1 MFKKLILALTS
12 LFISTAP
19 QAAEPSQFQAK
30 PTKQHQETAPKHLT
44 HTQILERI
52 FDLIKL
58 RETDPYGESV
68 TPEWFIK
75 NLGQPDSEIEFK
87 PDDDDE
93 SSKDKFI
100 VRYGKYSPDP
110 DDYGDFTFTVYKEAI
125 YQKEK
130 IDGFALRVLIKFN
143 LNRRNYY
150 GYGVK
155 RLPSPAVRAE
165 NVERMAKNHGLIAKY
180 IFDGR
185 SSFFV
190 VTHNHLL
197 LGRDSQRCII
207 ELAVFRD
214 VEPRPFFFEDAEIDF
229 PLK

>member
-19 QAAEPSQFQAK
+19 QAAEPSQSQAK

-75 NLGQPDSEIEFK
+75 NLGQPDSEIEFE
-87 PDDDDE
+87 PDDDG
-93 SSKDKFI
+93 SSKDTFI

-110 DDYGDFTFTVYKEAI
+110 DDYGDFTFRVYKEPI
-125 YQKEK
+125 YLKEK
-130 IDGFALRVLIKFN
+130 IDGFALRVRIKFN
-143 LNRRNYY
+143 LNRKNYY
-150 GYGVK
+150 GYGIK
-155 RLPSPAVRAE
+155 RLPSSAA
-165 NVERMAKNHGLIAKY
+165 RMQNIRKIAKNHGLIAKY

-185 SSFFV
+185 NSFFV
-190 VTHNHLL
+190 VTHNNLL
-197 LGRDSQRCII
+197 PGRDSQDCTID
-207 ELAVFRD
+207 LSVFWD
-214 VEPRPFFFEDAEIDF
+214 VEPNPYFFEDAEIDF

>member
-19 QAAEPSQFQAK
+19 QAAEPSQSQPK
-30 PTKQHQETAPKHLT
+30 PSKHQETAPKRLT

-75 NLGQPDSEIEFK
+75 NLGQPDSEIEFE
-87 PDDDDE
+87 PDDDG
-93 SSKDKFI
+93 SSKDTFI

-110 DDYGDFTFTVYKEAI
+110 DDYGDFTFTVYKEPI
-125 YQKEK
+125 YLKEK
-130 IDGFALRVLIKFN
+130 IDGFALRVRIKFN
-143 LNRRNYY
+143 LNRKNYY
-150 GYGVK
+150 GYGIK
-155 RLPSPAVRAE
+155 RLPSSAARIQ
-165 NVERMAKNHGLIAKY
+165 NIRKIAKNHGLIAKY

-185 SSFFV
+185 NSFFV
-190 VTHNHLL
+190 VTHNNLL
-197 LGRDSQRCII
+197 PGRDSQDCTID
-207 ELAVFRD
+207 LSVFWD
-214 VEPRPFFFEDAEIDF
+214 VEPNPYFFEDAEIDF

>member
-19 QAAEPSQFQAK
+19 QAAEPSQSQAK

-75 NLGQPDSEIEFK
+75 NLGQPDSEIEFE
-87 PDDDDE
+87 PDDDG
-93 SSKDKFI
+93 SSKDTFI

-110 DDYGDFTFTVYKEAI
+110 DDYGDFTFRVYKEPI
-125 YQKEK
+125 YLKEK
-130 IDGFALRVLIKFN
+130 IDGFALRVRIKFN
-143 LNRRNYY
+143 LNRKNYY
-150 GYGVK
+150 GYGIK
-155 RLPSPAVRAE
+155 RLPSSAARIQNIE
-165 NVERMAKNHGLIAKY
+165 KIAKNHGLIAKY

-185 SSFFV
+185 NSFFV
-190 VTHNHLL
+190 VTHNNLL
-197 LGRDSQRCII
+197 PGRDSQRCTIYLYI
-207 ELAVFRD
+207 FRN
-214 VEPRPFFFEDAEIDF
+214 VESRPYFFSKAKIDF

>member
-19 QAAEPSQFQAK
+19 QAAEPSQSQPK
-30 PTKQHQETAPKHLT
+30 PSKHQEAAQKHLT

-75 NLGQPDSEIEFK
+75 NLGQPDSEIEFE
-87 PDDDDE
+87 PDDVF
-93 SSKDKFI
+93 SKDTFI

-110 DDYGDFTFTVYKEAI
+110 DDYGDFTFTVYKEPI
-125 YQKEK
+125 FKFKGQ
-130 IDGFALRVLIKFN
+130 ALRVRIKFN
-143 LNRRNYY
+143 LNLEKQMQ
-150 GYGVK
+150 GID
-155 RLPSPAVRAE
+155 RLPSPALRIQNIRE
-165 NVERMAKNHGLIAKY
+165 IAKNHGLIAKD

-190 VTHNHLL
+190 VTHNNLL
-197 LGRDSQRCII
+197 PGRDSQRCTIF
-207 ELAVFRD
+207 LYVFRNI
-214 VEPRPFFFEDAEIDF
+214 ESRPYFFSEAEIDF

>member
-19 QAAEPSQFQAK
+19 QAAEPSQSQPK
-30 PTKQHQETAPKHLT
+30 PSKHQEAAQKHLT

-75 NLGQPDSEIEFK
+75 NLGQPDSEIEFE
-87 PDDDDE
+87 PDDVF
-93 SSKDKFI
+93 SKNKFI

-110 DDYGDFTFTVYKEAI
+110 DDYGDFTFTVYKEPI
-125 YQKEK
+125 FKFKGQ
-130 IDGFALRVLIKFN
+130 ALRVRIKFN
-143 LNRRNYY
+143 LNLEKQMQ
-150 GYGVK
+150 GID
-155 RLPSPAVRAE
+155 RLPSPALRIQNIE
-165 NVERMAKNHGLIAKY
+165 KIAKNHGLIAKY

-185 SSFFV
+185 NSFFV
-190 VTHNHLL
+190 VTHNNLL
-197 LGRDSQRCII
+197 PGRDSQRCTID
-207 ELAVFRD
+207 LSVFRD
-214 VEPRPFFFEDAEIDF
+214 VESRPYFFSEAEIDF

>member
-19 QAAEPSQFQAK
+19 QAAEPSQFQVK

-75 NLGQPDSEIEFK
+75 NLGQPDSEIEFE
-87 PDDDDE
+87 PDDDE
-93 SSKDKFI
+93 SSKDTFI

-110 DDYGDFTFTVYKEAI
+110 DDYGDFTFTVYKEPI
-125 YQKEK
+125 YLKEK
-130 IDGFALRVLIKFN
+130 IDGFALRVRIKFN
-143 LNRRNYY
+143 LNRKNYY
-150 GYGVK
+150 GYGIK
-155 RLPSPAVRAE
+155 RLPSSAARIQNIE
-165 NVERMAKNHGLIAKY
+165 KIAKNHGLIAKY

-185 SSFFV
+185 NSFFV
-190 VTHNHLL
+190 VTHNNLL
-197 LGRDSQRCII
+197 PGRDSQRCTID
-207 ELAVFRD
+207 LSVFRD
-214 VEPRPFFFEDAEIDF
+214 VESRPYFFSEAEIDF

>member
-19 QAAEPSQFQAK
+19 QAAEPSQSQPK
-30 PTKQHQETAPKHLT
+30 PSKHQEAAQKHLT

-75 NLGQPDSEIEFK
+75 NLGQPDSEIEFE
-87 PDDDDE
+87 PDDVF
-93 SSKDKFI
+93 SKDTFI

-110 DDYGDFTFTVYKEAI
+110 DDYGDFTFTVYKEPI
-125 YQKEK
+125 FKFKGQ
-130 IDGFALRVLIKFN
+130 ALRVRIKFN
-143 LNRRNYY
+143 LNLEKQMQ
-150 GYGVK
+150 GID
-155 RLPSPAVRAE
+155 RLPSPALRIQNIE
-165 NVERMAKNHGLIAKY
+165 KIAKNYGVIAKY

-185 SSFFV
+185 NSFFV
-190 VTHNHLL
+190 VTHNNLL
-197 LGRDSQRCII
+197 PGRDSQRCII
-207 ELAVFRD
+207 ELYVFRH
-214 VEPRPFFFEDAEIDF
+214 VESRPYFFSEAEIDF

>member
-19 QAAEPSQFQAK
+19 QAAEPSQSQAK
-30 PTKQHQETAPKHLT
+30 PTKQHQETAPKRLT

-75 NLGQPDSEIEFK
+75 NLGQPDSKIEFE
-87 PDDDDE
+87 PDDVF
-93 SSKDKFI
+93 SKNTFI

-110 DDYGDFTFTVYKEAI
+110 DDYGDFTFTVYKEPI
-125 YQKEK
+125 FKFKGQ
-130 IDGFALRVLIKFN
+130 ALRVRIKFN
-143 LNRRNYY
+143 LNLEKQMQ
-150 GYGVK
+150 GID
-155 RLPSPAVRAE
+155 RLPSPALRIQNIE
-165 NVERMAKNHGLIAKY
+165 KIAKNHGVIAKY

-185 SSFFV
+185 NSFFV
-190 VTHNHLL
+190 VTHNNLL
-197 LGRDSQRCII
+197 PGRDSQRCII
-207 ELAVFRD
+207 ELYVFRH
-214 VEPRPFFFEDAEIDF
+214 VESQPYFFSKAKIDF

>member
-19 QAAEPSQFQAK
+19 QAAEPSQLQPK
-30 PTKQHQETAPKHLT
+30 PSKQHQETAPKRLT

-75 NLGQPDSEIEFK
+75 NLGQPDSKIEFE
-87 PDDDDE
+87 PDDG
-93 SSKDKFI
+93 SSKDTFI

-110 DDYGDFTFTVYKEAI
+110 DDYGDFTFTVYKEPI
-125 YQKEK
+125 FKFKGQ
-130 IDGFALRVLIKFN
+130 ALRVRIKFN
-143 LNRRNYY
+143 LNLEKQMQ
-150 GYGVK
+150 GID
-155 RLPSPAVRAE
+155 RLPSPALRIQNIRE
-165 NVERMAKNHGLIAKY
+165 IAKNHGLIAKY

-185 SSFFV
+185 NSFFV
-190 VTHNHLL
+190 VTHNNLL
-197 LGRDSQRCII
+197 PGRDSQLCII
-207 ELAVFRD
+207 ELYVFRH
-214 VEPRPFFFEDAEIDF
+214 VESQPYFFSKAKIDF

>member
-19 QAAEPSQFQAK
+19 QAAEPSQSQAK
-30 PTKQHQETAPKHLT
+30 PTKQHQETAPKRLT

-75 NLGQPDSEIEFK
+75 NLGQPDSEIEFE
-87 PDDDDE
+87 PDDDE
-93 SSKDKFI
+93 SSKDTFI

-110 DDYGDFTFTVYKEAI
+110 DDYGDFTFTVYKKPIFALRG
-125 YQKEK
+125 Q
-130 IDGFALRVLIKFN
+130 ALRVLVKFN
-143 LNRRNYY
+143 LNRENYY
-150 GYGVK
+150 GYGIK
-155 RLPSPAVRAE
+155 RLPSSAARIQNIE
-165 NVERMAKNHGLIAKY
+165 KIAKNHGLIAKY

-185 SSFFV
+185 NSFFV
-190 VTHNHLL
+190 VTHNNLL
-197 LGRDSQRCII
+197 PGRDSQRCTID
-207 ELAVFRD
+207 LSVFRD
-214 VEPRPFFFEDAEIDF
+214 VESRPYFFSEAEIDF

>member
-19 QAAEPSQFQAK
+19 QAAEPSQSQPK
-30 PTKQHQETAPKHLT
+30 PTKQHQEAAQKHLT

-75 NLGQPDSEIEFK
+75 NLGQPDSEIEFE
-87 PDDDDE
+87 PDDVF
-93 SSKDKFI
+93 SKDTFI

-110 DDYGDFTFTVYKEAI
+110 DDYGDFTFTVYKEPI
-125 YQKEK
+125 FKFKGQ
-130 IDGFALRVLIKFN
+130 ALRVRIKFN
-143 LNRRNYY
+143 LNLEKQMQ
-150 GYGVK
+150 GID
-155 RLPSPAVRAE
+155 RLPSPALRIQ
-165 NVERMAKNHGLIAKY
+165 NIRKIAKNHGLIAKY

-185 SSFFV
+185 NSFFV
-190 VTHNHLL
+190 VTHNNLL
-197 LGRDSQRCII
+197 PGRDSQRCII
-207 ELAVFRD
+207 ELYVFRH
-214 VEPRPFFFEDAEIDF
+214 VESQPYFFSKAKIDF

>member
-19 QAAEPSQFQAK
+19 QAAEPSQSQPK
-30 PTKQHQETAPKHLT
+30 PSKHQEAAQKHLT

-75 NLGQPDSEIEFK
+75 NLGQPDSEIEFE
-87 PDDDDE
+87 PDDVF
-93 SSKDKFI
+93 SKDTFI

-110 DDYGDFTFTVYKEAI
+110 DDYGDFTFTVYKEPI
-125 YQKEK
+125 YLKEK
-130 IDGFALRVLIKFN
+130 IDGFALRVRIKFN
-143 LNRRNYY
+143 LNRKNYY
-150 GYGVK
+150 GYGIK
-155 RLPSPAVRAE
+155 RLPSSAARIQNIE
-165 NVERMAKNHGLIAKY
+165 KIAKNHGLIAKY

-185 SSFFV
+185 NSFFV
-190 VTHNHLL
+190 VTHNNLL
-197 LGRDSQRCII
+197 PGRDSQRCTID
-207 ELAVFRD
+207 LSVFRD
-214 VEPRPFFFEDAEIDF
+214 VESRPYFFSEAEIDF

>member
-19 QAAEPSQFQAK
+19 QAAEPSQSQPK
-30 PTKQHQETAPKHLT
+30 PSKHQEAAQKHLT

-75 NLGQPDSEIEFK
+75 NLGQPDSEIEFE
-87 PDDDDE
+87 PDDVF
-93 SSKDKFI
+93 SKDTFI

-110 DDYGDFTFTVYKEAI
+110 DDYGDFTFTVYKEPI
-125 YQKEK
+125 FKFKGQ
-130 IDGFALRVLIKFN
+130 ALRVRIKFN
-143 LNRRNYY
+143 LNLEKQMQ
-150 GYGVK
+150 GID
-155 RLPSPAVRAE
+155 RLPSPALRIKNIE
-165 NVERMAKNHGLIAKY
+165 KIAKNHELIAKD

-190 VTHNHLL
+190 VTHNNLL
-197 LGRDSQRCII
+197 PGRDSQRCTIF
-207 ELAVFRD
+207 LYVFRNI
-214 VEPRPFFFEDAEIDF
+214 ESRPYFFSEAEIDF

>member
-19 QAAEPSQFQAK
+19 QAAEPSQSQAK

-75 NLGQPDSEIEFK
+75 NLGQPDSKIEFE
-87 PDDDDE
+87 PDDVF
-93 SSKDKFI
+93 SKDTFI

-110 DDYGDFTFTVYKEAI
+110 DDYGDFTFTVYKEPI
-125 YQKEK
+125 FKFKGQ
-130 IDGFALRVLIKFN
+130 ALRVRIKFN
-143 LNRRNYY
+143 LNLEKQMQ
-150 GYGVK
+150 GID
-155 RLPSPAVRAE
+155 RLPSPALRIKNIE
-165 NVERMAKNHGLIAKY
+165 KIAKNHELIAKD

-190 VTHNHLL
+190 VTHNNLL
-197 LGRDSQRCII
+197 PGRDSQRCTIF
-207 ELAVFRD
+207 LYVFRNI
-214 VEPRPFFFEDAEIDF
+214 ESRPYFFSEAEIDF

>member
-19 QAAEPSQFQAK
+19 QAAEPSQSQAK
-30 PTKQHQETAPKHLT
+30 PTKQHQEAAQKHLT

-75 NLGQPDSEIEFK
+75 NLGQPDSEIEFE
-87 PDDDDE
+87 PDDDG
-93 SSKDKFI
+93 SSKDTFI

-110 DDYGDFTFTVYKEAI
+110 DDYGDFTFTVYKEPI
-125 YQKEK
+125 YLKEK
-130 IDGFALRVLIKFN
+130 IDGFALRVRIKFN
-143 LNRRNYY
+143 LNRKNYY
-150 GYGVK
+150 GYGIK
-155 RLPSPAVRAE
+155 RLPSSAA
-165 NVERMAKNHGLIAKY
+165 RMQNIRKIAKNHGLIAKY

-185 SSFFV
+185 NSFFV
-190 VTHNHLL
+190 VTHNNLL
-197 LGRDSQRCII
+197 PGRDSQRCII
-207 ELAVFRD
+207 ELYVFRH
-214 VEPRPFFFEDAEIDF
+214 VESQPYFFSKAKIDF

>member
-19 QAAEPSQFQAK
+19 QAAEPSQSQPK
-30 PTKQHQETAPKHLT
+30 PSKQHQEAAQKYLT

-75 NLGQPDSEIEFK
+75 NLGQPDSEIEFE
-87 PDDDDE
+87 PDDVF
-93 SSKDKFI
+93 SKDTFI

-110 DDYGDFTFTVYKEAI
+110 DDYGDFTFTVYKEPI
-125 YQKEK
+125 FKFKGQ
-130 IDGFALRVLIKFN
+130 ALRVRIKFN
-143 LNRRNYY
+143 LNLEKQMQ
-150 GYGVK
+150 GID
-155 RLPSPAVRAE
+155 RLPSPALRIQ
-165 NVERMAKNHGLIAKY
+165 NIRKIAKNHGLIAKY

-190 VTHNHLL
+190 VTHNYLL
-197 LGRDSQRCII
+197 PGKDSQRCII
-207 ELAVFRD
+207 ELYVFRH
-214 VEPRPFFFEDAEIDF
+214 VESRPYFFSEAEIDF

>member
-19 QAAEPSQFQAK
+19 QAAEPSQSQPK
-30 PTKQHQETAPKHLT
+30 PSKHQEAAQKHLT

-75 NLGQPDSEIEFK
+75 NLGQPDSEIEFE
-87 PDDDDE
+87 PDDVFG
-93 SSKDKFI
+93 KDTFI

-110 DDYGDFTFTVYKEAI
+110 DDYGDFTFTVYKEPI
-125 YQKEK
+125 FKFKGQ
-130 IDGFALRVLIKFN
+130 ALRVRIKFN
-143 LNRRNYY
+143 LNLEKQMQ
-150 GYGVK
+150 GID
-155 RLPSPAVRAE
+155 RLPSPALRIKNIE
-165 NVERMAKNHGLIAKY
+165 KIAKNHELIAKD

-190 VTHNHLL
+190 VTHNNLL
-197 LGRDSQRCII
+197 PGRDSQRCTIF
-207 ELAVFRD
+207 LYVFRNI
-214 VEPRPFFFEDAEIDF
+214 ESRPYFFSEAEIDF

>member
-19 QAAEPSQFQAK
+19 QAAEPSQLQPK
-30 PTKQHQETAPKHLT
+30 PSKQHQETAPKRLT

-75 NLGQPDSEIEFK
+75 NLGQPDSEIEFE
-87 PDDDDE
+87 PDDVFG
-93 SSKDKFI
+93 KDTFI

-110 DDYGDFTFTVYKEAI
+110 DDYGDFTFTVYKEPI
-125 YQKEK
+125 FKFKGQ
-130 IDGFALRVLIKFN
+130 ALRVRIKFN
-143 LNRRNYY
+143 LNLEKQMQ
-150 GYGVK
+150 GID
-155 RLPSPAVRAE
+155 RLPSPALRIQNIRE
-165 NVERMAKNHGLIAKY
+165 IAKNHGLIAKY

-185 SSFFV
+185 NSFFM
-190 VTHNHLL
+190 VTHNNLL
-197 LGRDSQRCII
+197 PGRDSQRCII
-207 ELAVFRD
+207 ELYVFRH
-214 VEPRPFFFEDAEIDF
+214 VESQPYFFSKAKIDF

>member
-19 QAAEPSQFQAK
+19 QAAEPSQSQPK
-30 PTKQHQETAPKHLT
+30 PSKHQEAAQKHLT

-75 NLGQPDSEIEFK
+75 NLGQPDSEIEFE
-87 PDDDDE
+87 PDDVF
-93 SSKDKFI
+93 SKDTFI

-110 DDYGDFTFTVYKEAI
+110 DDYGDFTFTVYKEPI
-125 YQKEK
+125 FKFKGQ
-130 IDGFALRVLIKFN
+130 ALRVRIKFN
-143 LNRRNYY
+143 LNLEKQMQ
-150 GYGVK
+150 GID
-155 RLPSPAVRAE
+155 RLPSPALRIKNIE
-165 NVERMAKNHGLIAKY
+165 KIAKNHELIAKD

-190 VTHNHLL
+190 VTHNNLL
-197 LGRDSQRCII
+197 PGRDSQRCII
-207 ELAVFRD
+207 ELYVFRH
-214 VEPRPFFFEDAEIDF
+214 VESQPYFFSKAKIDF

>member
-19 QAAEPSQFQAK
+19 QAAEPSQSQPK
-30 PTKQHQETAPKHLT
+30 PSKHQEAAQKHLT

-75 NLGQPDSEIEFK
+75 NLGQPDSEIEFE
-87 PDDDDE
+87 PDDVF
-93 SSKDKFI
+93 SKDTFI

-110 DDYGDFTFTVYKEAI
+110 DDYGDFTFTVYKEPI
-125 YQKEK
+125 FKFKGQ
-130 IDGFALRVLIKFN
+130 ALRVRIKFN
-143 LNRRNYY
+143 LNLEKQMQ
-150 GYGVK
+150 GID
-155 RLPSPAVRAE
+155 RLPSPALRIQNIRE
-165 NVERMAKNHGLIAKY
+165 IAKNHGLIAKY

-185 SSFFV
+185 NSFFV
-190 VTHNHLL
+190 VTHNNLL
-197 LGRDSQRCII
+197 PGRDSQRCII
-207 ELAVFRD
+207 ELYVFRH
-214 VEPRPFFFEDAEIDF
+214 VESQPYFFSKAKIDF

>member
-19 QAAEPSQFQAK
+19 QAAEPSQSQAK
-30 PTKQHQETAPKHLT
+30 PTKQHQETAPKRLT

-75 NLGQPDSEIEFK
+75 NLGQPDSKIEFE
-87 PDDDDE
+87 PDDVF
-93 SSKDKFI
+93 SKNTFI

-110 DDYGDFTFTVYKEAI
+110 DDYGDFTFTVYKEPI
-125 YQKEK
+125 FKFKGQ
-130 IDGFALRVLIKFN
+130 ALRVRIKFN
-143 LNRRNYY
+143 LNLEKQMQ
-150 GYGVK
+150 GID
-155 RLPSPAVRAE
+155 RLPSPALRIQNIE
-165 NVERMAKNHGLIAKY
+165 KIAKNHGVIAKY

-185 SSFFV
+185 NSFFV
-190 VTHNHLL
+190 VTHNNLL
-197 LGRDSQRCII
+197 PGRDSQRCII
-207 ELAVFRD
+207 ELYVFRH
-214 VEPRPFFFEDAEIDF
+214 VESRPYFFSKAKIDF

>member
-19 QAAEPSQFQAK
+19 QAAEPSQSQPK
-30 PTKQHQETAPKHLT
+30 PSKHQEAAQKHLT

-87 PDDDDE
+87 PDDDE
-93 SSKDKFI
+93 SSKDTFI

-110 DDYGDFTFTVYKEAI
+110 DDYGDFTFTVYKEPI
-125 YQKEK
+125 YLKEK
-130 IDGFALRVLIKFN
+130 IDGFALRVRIKFN
-143 LNRRNYY
+143 LNRKNYY
-150 GYGVK
+150 GYGIK
-155 RLPSPAVRAE
+155 RLPSSAARIQNIE
-165 NVERMAKNHGLIAKY
+165 KIAKNHGLIAKY

-185 SSFFV
+185 NSFFV
-190 VTHNHLL
+190 VTHNNLL
-197 LGRDSQRCII
+197 PGRDSQRCTID
-207 ELAVFRD
+207 LSVFRD
-214 VEPRPFFFEDAEIDF
+214 VESRPYFFSEAEIDF

>member
-19 QAAEPSQFQAK
+19 QAAEPSQSQPK
-30 PTKQHQETAPKHLT
+30 PSKHQEAAQKHLT

-87 PDDDDE
+87 PDDDE
-93 SSKDKFI
+93 SSKDTFI

-110 DDYGDFTFTVYKEAI
+110 DDYGDFTFTVYKEPI
-125 YQKEK
+125 YLKEK
-130 IDGFALRVLIKFN
+130 IDGFALRVRIKFN
-143 LNRRNYY
+143 LNRKNYY
-150 GYGVK
+150 GYGIK
-155 RLPSPAVRAE
+155 RLPSSAARIQ
-165 NVERMAKNHGLIAKY
+165 NIRKIAKNHGLIAKY

-185 SSFFV
+185 NSFFV
-190 VTHNHLL
+190 VTHNNLL
-197 LGRDSQRCII
+197 PGRDSQSCTIDQS
-207 ELAVFRD
+207 VFRD
-214 VEPRPFFFEDAEIDF
+214 VESRPYFFSEAEIDF

>member
-19 QAAEPSQFQAK
+19 QAAEPSQSQPK
-30 PTKQHQETAPKHLT
+30 PSKHQEAAQKHLT

-75 NLGQPDSEIEFK
+75 NLGQPDSEIEFE
-87 PDDDDE
+87 PDDVFG
-93 SSKDKFI
+93 KDTFI

-110 DDYGDFTFTVYKEAI
+110 DDYGDFTFTVYKEPI
-125 YQKEK
+125 FKFKGQ
-130 IDGFALRVLIKFN
+130 ALRVRIKFN
-143 LNRRNYY
+143 LNIEKQMQ
-150 GYGVK
+150 GID
-155 RLPSPAVRAE
+155 RLPSPALRIKNIE
-165 NVERMAKNHGLIAKY
+165 KIAKNHELIAKD

-190 VTHNHLL
+190 VTHNNLL
-197 LGRDSQRCII
+197 PGRDSQRCII
-207 ELAVFRD
+207 ELYVFRH
-214 VEPRPFFFEDAEIDF
+214 VESQPYFFSKAKIDF

>member
-19 QAAEPSQFQAK
+19 QATEPSQSQPK
-30 PTKQHQETAPKHLT
+30 PSKHQETAQKRLT

-75 NLGQPDSEIEFK
+75 NLGQPDSEIEFE
-87 PDDDDE
+87 PDDDE
-93 SSKDKFI
+93 SSKDTFI
-100 VRYGKYSPDP
+100 VRYGKYSPNP
-110 DDYGDFTFTVYKEAI
+110 DDYGDFTFTVYKEPI
-125 YQKEK
+125 YLKEK
-130 IDGFALRVLIKFN
+130 IDGFALRVRIKFN
-143 LNRRNYY
+143 LNRKNYY
-150 GYGVK
+150 GYGIK
-155 RLPSPAVRAE
+155 RLPSSAARVE
-165 NVERMAKNHGLIAKY
+165 NVEKIAKNHGLIAKY

-185 SSFFV
+185 NSFFV
-190 VTHNHLL
+190 VTHNNLL
-197 LGRDSQRCII
+197 PGRDSQDCII
-207 ELAVFRD
+207 GLSVFRD
-214 VEPRPFFFEDAEIDF
+214 VESRPYFFEDAEIDF

>member
-1 MFKKLILALTS
+1 MFKKLVLALTS

-19 QAAEPSQFQAK
+19 QAAEPSQSQPK
-30 PTKQHQETAPKHLT
+30 PTKQHQETAPKRLT

-75 NLGQPDSEIEFK
+75 NLGQPDSKIEFE
-87 PDDDDE
+87 PDDG
-93 SSKDKFI
+93 SSKDTFI

-110 DDYGDFTFTVYKEAI
+110 DDYGDFTFTVYKEPIFALRG
-125 YQKEK
+125 Q
-130 IDGFALRVLIKFN
+130 ALRVLVKFN
-143 LNRRNYY
+143 LNRENYY
-150 GYGVK
+150 GYGIK
-155 RLPSPAVRAE
+155 RLPSSAARVE
-165 NVERMAKNHGLIAKY
+165 NVEKIAKNHGLIAKY

-185 SSFFV
+185 NSYFLI
-190 VTHNHLL
+190 THNHLL
-197 LGRDSQRCII
+197 PGRGSQDCII
-207 ELAVFRD
+207 RQSVFRD
-214 VEPRPFFFEDAEIDF
+214 VEPNPYFFKNAEIDF

>member
-19 QAAEPSQFQAK
+19 QAAEPSQSQAK
-30 PTKQHQETAPKHLT
+30 PTKQHQETAPKRLT

-75 NLGQPDSEIEFK
+75 NLGQPDSEIEFE
-87 PDDDDE
+87 PDDVFG
-93 SSKDKFI
+93 KDTFI

-110 DDYGDFTFTVYKEAI
+110 DDYGDFTFTVYKEPI
-125 YQKEK
+125 FKFKGQ
-130 IDGFALRVLIKFN
+130 ALRVRIKFN
-143 LNRRNYY
+143 LNLEKQMQ
-150 GYGVK
+150 GID
-155 RLPSPAVRAE
+155 RLPSPALRIKNIRE
-165 NVERMAKNHGLIAKY
+165 IAKNHGLIAKY

-185 SSFFV
+185 TSFFV
-190 VTHNHLL
+190 VTHNNLL
-197 LGRDSQRCII
+197 PGRDSQRCTIF
-207 ELAVFRD
+207 LYVFRNI
-214 VEPRPFFFEDAEIDF
+214 ESRPYFFSEAEIDF

>member
-19 QAAEPSQFQAK
+19 QAAEPSQSQPK
-30 PTKQHQETAPKHLT
+30 PSKHQEAAQKHLT

-75 NLGQPDSEIEFK
+75 NFGQPDSEIEFE
-87 PDDDDE
+87 PDDDG
-93 SSKDKFI
+93 SSKDTFI

-110 DDYGDFTFTVYKEAI
+110 DDYGDFTFRVYKEPI
-125 YQKEK
+125 YLKEK
-130 IDGFALRVLIKFN
+130 IDGFALRVRIKFN
-143 LNRRNYY
+143 LNRKNYY
-150 GYGVK
+150 GYGIK
-155 RLPSPAVRAE
+155 RLPSSAA
-165 NVERMAKNHGLIAKY
+165 RMQNIRKIAKNHGLIAKY

-185 SSFFV
+185 NSFFV
-190 VTHNHLL
+190 VTHNNLL
-197 LGRDSQRCII
+197 PGRDSQDCTID
-207 ELAVFRD
+207 LSVFWD
-214 VEPRPFFFEDAEIDF
+214 VEPNPDFFEDAEIDF

>member
-19 QAAEPSQFQAK
+19 QAAEPSQSQAK
-30 PTKQHQETAPKHLT
+30 PTKQHQETAPKRLT

-75 NLGQPDSEIEFK
+75 NLGQPDSEIEFE
-87 PDDDDE
+87 PDDVFG
-93 SSKDKFI
+93 KDTFI

-110 DDYGDFTFTVYKEAI
+110 DDYGDFTFRVYKKPI
-125 YQKEK
+125 KFKGQ
-130 IDGFALRVLIKFN
+130 ALRVRIKFN
-143 LNRRNYY
+143 LNLEKQMQ
-150 GYGVK
+150 GID
-155 RLPSPAVRAE
+155 RLPSPALRIQ
-165 NVERMAKNHGLIAKY
+165 NIRKIAKNHGVIAKD

-190 VTHNHLL
+190 VTHNNLL
-197 LGRDSQRCII
+197 PGRDSQRCTIF
-207 ELAVFRD
+207 LYVFRNI
-214 VEPRPFFFEDAEIDF
+214 ESRPYFFSEAEIDF

>member
-19 QAAEPSQFQAK
+19 QAAEPSQSQPK
-30 PTKQHQETAPKHLT
+30 PSKHQEAAQKHLT

-75 NLGQPDSEIEFK
+75 NLGQPDSEIEFE
-87 PDDDDE
+87 PDDVF
-93 SSKDKFI
+93 SKDTFI

-110 DDYGDFTFTVYKEAI
+110 DDYGDFTFTVYKEPI
-125 YQKEK
+125 FKFKGQ
-130 IDGFALRVLIKFN
+130 ALRVRIKFN
-143 LNRRNYY
+143 LNLEKQMQ
-150 GYGVK
+150 GID
-155 RLPSPAVRAE
+155 RLPSPALRIQNIRE
-165 NVERMAKNHGLIAKY
+165 IAKNHGLIAKY

-185 SSFFV
+185 NSFFV
-190 VTHNHLL
+190 VTHNNLL
-197 LGRDSQRCII
+197 PGRDSQRCTIF
-207 ELAVFRD
+207 LYVFRNI
-214 VEPRPFFFEDAEIDF
+214 ESRPYFFSEAEIDF

>member
-19 QAAEPSQFQAK
+19 QAAEPSQSQAK
-30 PTKQHQETAPKHLT
+30 PTKQHQETAPKRLT

-75 NLGQPDSEIEFK
+75 NLGQPDSEIEFE
-87 PDDDDE
+87 PDDVF
-93 SSKDKFI
+93 SKDTFI

-110 DDYGDFTFTVYKEAI
+110 DDYGDFTFTVYKEPI
-125 YQKEK
+125 FKFKGQ
-130 IDGFALRVLIKFN
+130 ALRVRIKFN
-143 LNRRNYY
+143 LNLEKQMQ
-150 GYGVK
+150 GID
-155 RLPSPAVRAE
+155 RLPSPALRIQ
-165 NVERMAKNHGLIAKY
+165 NIRKIAKNHGVIAKD

-185 SSFFV
+185 NSFFV
-190 VTHNHLL
+190 VTHNNLL
-197 LGRDSQRCII
+197 PGRDSQRCTID
-207 ELAVFRD
+207 LSVFRD
-214 VEPRPFFFEDAEIDF
+214 VESRPYFFSEAEIDF

>member
-19 QAAEPSQFQAK
+19 QAAEPSQSQAK
-30 PTKQHQETAPKHLT
+30 PTKQHQETAPKRLT

-75 NLGQPDSEIEFK
+75 NLGQPDSEIEFE
-87 PDDDDE
+87 PDDVF
-93 SSKDKFI
+93 SKNTFI

-110 DDYGDFTFTVYKEAI
+110 DDYGDFTFTVYKEPI
-125 YQKEK
+125 FKFKGQ
-130 IDGFALRVLIKFN
+130 ALRVRIKFN
-143 LNRRNYY
+143 LNLEKQMQ
-150 GYGVK
+150 GID
-155 RLPSPAVRAE
+155 RLPSPALRIQNIE
-165 NVERMAKNHGLIAKY
+165 KIAKNHGVIAKY

-185 SSFFV
+185 NSFFV
-190 VTHNHLL
+190 VTHNNLL
-197 LGRDSQRCII
+197 PGRDSQRCII
-207 ELAVFRD
+207 ELYVFRH
-214 VEPRPFFFEDAEIDF
+214 VESRPYFFSEAEIDF

>member
-19 QAAEPSQFQAK
+19 QAAEPSQSQAK
-30 PTKQHQETAPKHLT
+30 PTKQHQETAPKRLT

-75 NLGQPDSEIEFK
+75 NLGQPDSEIEFE
-87 PDDDDE
+87 PDDDE
-93 SSKDKFI
+93 SSKDTFI

-110 DDYGDFTFTVYKEAI
+110 DDYGDFTFTVYKEPI
-125 YQKEK
+125 FKFKGQ
-130 IDGFALRVLIKFN
+130 ALRVRIKFN
-143 LNRRNYY
+143 LNRKNYY
-150 GYGVK
+150 GYGIK
-155 RLPSPAVRAE
+155 RLPSSAARVE
-165 NVERMAKNHGLIAKY
+165 NVEKIAKNHGLIAKY

-185 SSFFV
+185 NSFFV
-190 VTHNHLL
+190 VTHNNLL
-197 LGRDSQRCII
+197 PGRDSQRCTIY
-207 ELAVFRD
+207 LYVFRH
-214 VEPRPFFFEDAEIDF
+214 VESRPYFFSKAKIDF